1 MGRGCETVV
10 GRWGRYVWSG
20 LSTRYVKA
28 SVLSLQATAP
38 GRGLRIARLQGE
50 PDRPLMGRCESIDR
64 SPTVMIAA
72 HRAFLFI
79 SIRPPGPAPATAA

>member
-1 MGRGCETVV
+1 MRNCRRPV
-10 GRWGRYVWSG
+10 GTIRMVG
-20 LSTRYVKA
+20 LVDTLRKGVGA
-28 SVLSLQATAP
+28 VAP

-64 SPTVMIAA
+64 SPTVMIPA

-79 SIRPPGPAPATAA
+79 SIRPPGPAAATAA